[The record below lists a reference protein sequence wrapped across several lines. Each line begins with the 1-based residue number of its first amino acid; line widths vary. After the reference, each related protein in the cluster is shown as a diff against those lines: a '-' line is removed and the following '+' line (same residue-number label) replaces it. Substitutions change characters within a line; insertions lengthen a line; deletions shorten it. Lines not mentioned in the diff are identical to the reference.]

1 MKTEEHAPAKTSGI
15 LHDAGGYD
23 LMMWLITFGR
33 ERAFREKVLSLAE
46 LAPGESVLDIG
57 CGTGTLALAAKR
69 LVGNAGSANGI
80 DASPEMIARACA
92 KSRKAGLDVTFE
104 RAAAE
109 ELPFPDAR
117 FDVVLSS
124 MMLHHLPR
132 KTRLRCLREVRRV
145 LKPAG
150 RLLVVDFQSS
160 NPRRGFLGHF
170 RRHRHGHVK
179 IDDMLG
185 VLGEAGMNVERRG
198 SLGLRD
204 LYFALATP
212 SDRQATGRCLR

>member
-1 MKTEEHAPAKTSGI
+1 MKTAEHAPAKTSGI
-15 LHDAGGYD
+15 LHDAAGYD
-23 LMMWLITFGR
+23 LMMWLITLGR
-33 ERAFREKVLSLAE
+33 ERAFREKVLNLAE

-57 CGTGTLALAAKR
+57 CGTGTLTVAAKR

-80 DASPEMIARACA
+80 DASPEMIARARA
-92 KSRKAGLDVTFE
+92 KSRKAGLDATFE
-104 RAAAE
+104 TAAAE
-109 ELPFPDAR
+109 ALPFPDAR

-132 KTRLRCLREVRRV
+132 KTRLQCLREVRRV
-145 LKPAG
+145 LRPAG

-160 NPRRGFLGHF
+160 NPGGGFFGHF

-179 IDDMLG
+179 LDDMLD

-204 LYFALATP
+204 LYFAVATP
-212 SDRQATGRCLR
+212 PERTA